1 MQTDKQTDRQT
12 HTHRHT
18 ETQTH
23 IDTHWHT
30 LTHIDTHWHTLT
42 HIDTHWHYITLPY
55 ITLHYIHT
63 YTHTHTNT
71 HTYTNTHK
79 YTHTHTH
86 KHTHTHT
93 HLTDRLS
100 SMSHFLFPIRG
111 IWIFQFKAFFS
122 KKHET
127 VPFGRTAKPDSVV
140 YILMRNSL
148 SLKRNEMTE
157 KQQVRGVDQTPHL
170 SLLHGASLATA
181 MQRLCCPLLLVTS

>member
-12 HTHRHT
+12 HT
-18 ETQTH
+18 QTH
-23 IDTHWHT
+23 RGTDTHWHT
-30 LTHIDTHWHTLT
+30 LTHIDTNWHTLT
-42 HIDTHWHYITLPY
+42 LHY
-55 ITLHYIHT
+55 ITLHYITLHTHIHT
-63 YTHTHTNT
+63 YTHI
-71 HTYTNTHK
+71 HK
-79 YTHTHTH
+79 YTHTQLHI
-86 KHTHTHT
+86 HTHTHT

-122 KKHET
+122 KKKET

-140 YILMRNSL
+140 YILMKNSL

-157 KQQVRGVDQTPHL
+157 KQQVRGVDQTPYL

>member
-42 HIDTHWHYITLPY
+42 
-55 ITLHYIHT
+55 LHYIHT

-86 KHTHTHT
+86 KHTHTHIHT
-93 HLTDRLS
+93 WQTVCRLWVTSCFPSGGSGYS
-100 SMSHFLFPIRG
+100 SLRPFSAKNMKLFRSEELQNRILLCTY
-111 IWIFQFKAFFS
+111 WW
-122 KKHET
+122 ET
-127 VPFGRTAKPDSVV
+127 VSHWNGMKWRKNSRYVELIRLHILVYCMELRWRQPCSDSVA
-140 YILMRNSL
+140 
-148 SLKRNEMTE
+148 
-157 KQQVRGVDQTPHL
+157 P
-170 SLLHGASLATA
+170 
-181 MQRLCCPLLLVTS
+181 CC